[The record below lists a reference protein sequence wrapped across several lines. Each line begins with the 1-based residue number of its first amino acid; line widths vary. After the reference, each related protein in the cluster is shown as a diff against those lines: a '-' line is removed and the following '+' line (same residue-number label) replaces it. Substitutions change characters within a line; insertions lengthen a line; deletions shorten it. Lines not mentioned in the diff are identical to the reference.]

1 MAPTLPDGM
10 TATSLITAKGAELK
24 FWTVKTKEASEKKV
38 LNISGTL
45 DTLRTNLATYYYLD
59 LTTNPRME
67 TVTVP
72 TVDEAIRDRQWEDFV
87 ALGVEWK
94 EKVKAGRAFKLLTS
108 DSGNTNSPENQCI
121 SSPLPSTSR
130 PETHSRLF
138 SLSSAPVIQPTPT
151 PTPSRCVGPPD
162 GVAQREVAILDDI
175 STAITGLERRQGLR
189 EVIDQIESG
198 EVQAIRDR
206 YGPSEY
212 GRRGTADPSWP
223 KYSNLV
229 SKRERLH
236 RILTGD
242 FSGNKERFFNF
253 FSVPAPQNKK
263 RKRPTDEAATPEEHF
278 RSFRKIV
285 EAVPWCDSELAAE
298 RRKVEYL
305 DNNGEFCEGNWL
317 ERWGERN
324 SWEIWRDMGKER
336 YVNQKKSS

>member
-1 MAPTLPDGM
+1 I
-10 TATSLITAKGAELK
+10 SAKGAELK

-108 DSGNTNSPENQCI
+108 DSGNLPLSQMLSLDVSTNSPENQCI

-130 PETHSRLF
+130 PETHSRLS